1 MADARAVLSV
11 ILHCLGL
18 FTSIILSAIIFIL
31 SPFCALAHF
40 ILLPV
45 IYLLGSIYAAV
56 SFPFRLHL
64 LERIESNAIAL
75 TRQQTMYI
83 WVGVAALIGCIA
95 GTALFLVFKLLTSA
109 FHIDG
114 TATAS
119 RTSGRTVKDFRATRR
134 VKKEPHAGSPSGR
147 RIDRV
152 AALQRRRLSSQPI
165 LEEESEF

>member
-64 LERIESNAIAL
+64 LERIE
-75 TRQQTMYI
+75 TMYI